1 MMFDVL
7 YHDGCGVTG
16 RPLRERRARLEDVVA
31 GSELVFPVRRLA
43 AGRPVSV
50 TRQTRGQRR
59 RVGNPD
65 PLLGDRH
72 AVALQ
77 MVAASH
83 VANLRTG
90 LRGHVCVGLI
100 GGSWQVDGR
109 LIWNGEYDAWEEVGE
124 ETTRATLPEVDA
136 GALPLGDGRGS
147 DRQQ

>member
-1 MMFDVL
+1 
-7 YHDGCGVTG
+7 
-16 RPLRERRARLEDVVA
+16 VA

-43 AGRPVSV
+43 PDGPVSV
-50 TRQTRGQRR
+50 ARQTRGQRW

-65 PLLGDRH
+65 PLLDDRH

-83 VANLRTG
+83 VADLRTG

-100 GGSWQVDGR
+100 GGSWQVDAR
-109 LIWNGEYDAWEEVGE
+109 LIWSREFDAWEEVGV
-124 ETTRATLPEVDA
+124 ETTHATLPEVDA
-136 GALPLGDGRGS
+136 GALPLGDSRGS